1 MPRVRVLKDVDVTV
15 DGAHY
20 RAPAGM
26 DTFLPDEV
34 VKILGPKAVEYMDKA
49 AKAAPRSKK
58 QAPRRWTPAEPEI

>member
-1 MPRVRVLKDVDVTV
+1 MPRVRALKNVDVTV

-49 AKAAPRSKK
+49 APRSKK
-58 QAPRRWTPAEPEI
+58 QTSRRWTPAEPEV

>member
-49 AKAAPRSKK
+49 APRSKK
-58 QAPRRWTPAEPEI
+58 PASKWTPPKE